1 MPYEPSARPGP
12 IGYVLKMYPRFSET
26 FVVSEILAR
35 ERAGEDIV
43 VFSLRP
49 PADPRFHPFLAEV
62 RAPVVQ
68 IGRSAS
74 PRGFWSSWTETLTDE
89 SLVGSTA
96 AHLAD
101 LAHAGS
107 DDVEQALLL
116 ASQVRRLG
124 VRHLHAHFASVAT
137 TVARLASLLT
147 GVPYS
152 FTAHAKDI
160 FHDEVSAADLQEKL
174 SDAHH
179 AITISDYNVE
189 HLRDR
194 FGPSACDR
202 LHLVRNGIEVERFP
216 YRGRRPR
223 RAVPKL
229 LAVGRL
235 VEKKGFAL
243 LIDAVGLLRDRGVP
257 CTVDIVGDGPLHS
270 ALAAQIDAEEM
281 GDVVHLAGPHTQD
294 EVRELLAGHDLFV
307 APFIVAAD
315 GNADGLPT
323 VLLEAMASGIPCVAA
338 DVTGVSEVVRSGET
352 GWLTPSGDVE
362 ALAAAI
368 EEALRSGARLSEIT
382 DRARALVV
390 EDYDSARQA
399 RQLRTILDRVGP
411 ALGGEVTA

>member
-1 MPYEPSARPGP
+1 MPYEPTTEAGP
-12 IGYVLKMYPRFSET
+12 VGYVLKMYPRFSET

-35 ERAGEDIV
+35 ERVGEEVV

-62 RAPVVQ
+62 RAPVIQ

-74 PRGFWSSWTETLTDE
+74 SRGFWRSWRETLADD
-89 SLVGSTA
+89 SLSRSA
-96 AHLAD
+96 ATHLPE
-101 LAHAGS
+101 LLQAGQ

-137 TVARLASLLT
+137 TVARLASLVAE
-147 GVPYS
+147 VPYS

-160 FHDEVSAADLQEKL
+160 FHDEVSADDLETKL
-174 SDAHH
+174 RDAHH
-179 AITISDYNVE
+179 AVTISAYNVE
-189 HLRDR
+189 HLRER
-194 FGPSACDR
+194 FSPATCER

-216 YRGRRPR
+216 YRGHRPR
-223 RAVPKL
+223 RAVPRL

-235 VEKKGFAL
+235 VEKKGFSL
-243 LIDAVGLLRDRGVP
+243 LIDAVGLLRARGVV
-257 CTVDIVGDGPLHS
+257 CTLDIVGDGPLH
-270 ALAAQIDAEEM
+270 ADLDAQIAAE
-281 GDVVHLAGPHTQD
+281 GLGSVVRLAGPRTQD

-307 APFIVAAD
+307 APFVVAAD

-323 VLLEAMASGIPCVAA
+323 VLLEAMAVGIPCVAA

-352 GWLTPSGDVE
+352 GWLTPSGDVT

-368 EEALRSGARLSEIT
+368 EDALHAGDRLAEIT

-390 EDYDSARQA
+390 ENYDSARQA
-399 RQLRTILDRVGP
+399 RQLRTILDGAAR
-411 ALGGEVTA
+411 GEVTA